1 MPSLQKNAIWLD
13 ISRWIHMA
21 SLTFFT
27 VELFLRILTTPN
39 KILFIRNYQNWI
51 DFLSVVPSYLLLIF
65 PENAWIQHLVIIRL
79 LRVFKFFKLSY
90 GLQVLL
96 HTLKGSLHELTLLLL
111 ILLIPVVIF
120 SSLVYAFEFGL
131 YKENPKFNSIPRSF
145 WWCLITMA
153 TVGYGDLVPVT
164 WAGQIIGS
172 VCAVSGLLIL
182 ALPISV
188 IGSNFTLYYAHVRAR
203 LKLPKKNR
211 TLLQG
216 NLRGLLRHPLSLSS
230 RDRDRKTLRRN
241 ANNAIRRK
249 TNPSSPESVRLQL
262 KRREAFDQISQ
273 TTIETDSPR
282 NDNQYLIKRAKSQSI
297 DIWSNVELKTTD
309 SSEHL
314 ESKSPTRSLKD
325 AEIYQNNGLSI
336 AESISNDSFL
346 DIGLV
351 TSPLERKRRE
361 VLQESIDISHIFK
374 QSRRKCRNS
383 PGSPESQ
390 YSSLRNISKLMNRN
404 KKTSES
410 IAKRNM
416 NISRNNRRGALTLF
430 DKSLTSE
437 ESDCEYLLPSPS
449 FSEGVFPTSSV
460 NSLDQKVTNTKIH
473 NDNNNNNNSTC
484 NNGTDHKCN
493 NINKVRDSITSI
505 DSINLKI
512 NLKKPEKNEKRSEDS
527 EKTLV
532 NNSEQLEMKLRFNGE
547 RKSNLEIPSIL
558 KVTENNL
565 DISLEKDRRISM
577 KHLKLDELSLHK
589 NSLKP
594 PPLKRS
600 LSARSGK
607 LGINSSSP
615 MKSKIS
621 QSMSQITVQTESFN
635 GEALL
640 KNLNQHSYMRSF
652 TEIDYGGNIFLGK
665 DSNAYYKNA
674 SKGKIGCRT
683 GVNDV
688 ETISENYAR
697 SFSKESGV

>member
-1 MPSLQKNAIWLD
+1 MT
-13 ISRWIHMA
+13 

-27 VELFLRILTTPN
+27 VELFLRIVTTPN

-230 RDRDRKTLRRN
+230 RDRDRKNLRRN

-249 TNPSSPESVRLQL
+249 ITPSSPESMRLQL

-273 TTIETDSPR
+273 TTMESDSPR

-309 SSEHL
+309 SSEQL
-314 ESKSPTRSLKD
+314 ESKSPVRSLKD
-325 AEIYQNNGLSI
+325 DEIYQNNVLSI
-336 AESISNDSFL
+336 TKSISNDSFL

-361 VLQESIDISHIFK
+361 MLPESIDMNHDVLK
-374 QSRRKCRNS
+374 QSIRKCRNS
-383 PGSPESQ
+383 PGSPENQ

-410 IAKRNM
+410 IARRNM

-449 FSEGVFPTSSV
+449 FSEVAFPTSSV
-460 NSLDQKVTNTKIH
+460 NSLSQKVINSKNQ
-473 NDNNNNNNSTC
+473 NDSNNNNNSIS
-484 NNGTDHKCN
+484 NNGTGYKVKS
-493 NINKVRDSITSI
+493 INQFRDSITST
-505 DSINLKI
+505 DSSNLKI
-512 NLKKPEKNEKRSEDS
+512 NLKKPEGNEKQPEES

-532 NNSEQLEMKLRFNGE
+532 NNSAVEQLEMQLHFNGE

-558 KVTENNL
+558 KASTENNL
-565 DISLEKDRRISM
+565 DVSLEKDRRISM
-577 KHLKLDELSLHK
+577 KHLKLDELSLPK
-589 NSLKP
+589 NSLRP
-594 PPLKRS
+594 PLLKRS

-607 LGINSSSP
+607 FDISSSSP
-615 MKSKIS
+615 VKNKIS
-621 QSMSQITVQTESFN
+621 QSMSQISTHTERFN
-635 GEALL
+635 GQALL
-640 KNLNQHSYMRSF
+640 KNLTQHPYMRSF
-652 TEIDYGGNIFLGK
+652 TKIDCGGNVFLGT
-665 DSNAYYKNA
+665 DNNAYYKNA
-674 SKGKIGCRT
+674 SKCKIGCRT

-688 ETISENYAR
+688 ETFSENYAR